1 LFSDLDFSTFSFFF
15 RQKNA
20 IFATLLAEI
29 VFYPS
34 FGIHYLH
41 ISTLKSIMEKSALQI
56 QRAAYQPKLPVALQ
70 GAVKLKEGAPTQSV
84 DNQEEIKKLFPNTY
98 GMPLVEFVPGE
109 ETSHEPMN
117 VGVILS
123 GGQAP
128 GGHNVITG
136 LFDAV
141 KKLNPANRLYGFIL
155 GPGGLVD
162 HNYME
167 ITAEIANE
175 YRNTGGFDMIGSGRT
190 KLEKVEQFEKGL
202 EIIRELNIKAVV
214 IIGGDDSNTN
224 ACVLAEYYAAKN
236 YGVQVIGCPKTIDGD
251 LKNDQ
256 IETSF
261 GFDTACKTYSELIGN
276 IERDCNSARKYW
288 HFIKVMGRSA
298 SHIALE
304 CALQTQPNIC
314 LISEE
319 VELKEMSL
327 DDVVNQI
334 AEAVVARANDGNN
347 FGTVIVPEG
356 LIEFIPAI
364 KKLIAQLNDVLAL
377 SEAKDLGRS
386 ELIDFAKS
394 HLTEENLAV
403 FNSLPYAVARQLA
416 LDRDP
421 HGNVQVSLIE
431 TEKLLSTMVAQKLEK
446 LKKEGRYSGKFAS
459 QHHFFGYEGRCAAPS
474 NFDADYCYALGT
486 SAAQLIA
493 AGKTGYMAIVKNT
506 TAPAAEWV
514 AGGVPITMMMNM
526 ERRSGEM
533 KPVIR
538 KALVELDGAPFK
550 AFAAVRDRWARETA
564 YVYPGPI
571 QYWGP
576 TEVCDQPTKT
586 LALEQAK

>member
-1 LFSDLDFSTFSFFF
+1 
-15 RQKNA
+15 
-20 IFATLLAEI
+20 
-29 VFYPS
+29 
-34 FGIHYLH
+34 
-41 ISTLKSIMEKSALQI
+41 MEKSALQI
-56 QRAAYQPKLPVALQ
+56 ARAAYQPKLPKALQ
-70 GAVKLKEGAPTQSV
+70 GAVKIKEGQPTQSV
-84 DNQEEIKKLFPNTY
+84 GDQEAIKKLFPNTY
-98 GMPLVEFVPGE
+98 GMPIVEFEPA
-109 ETSHEPMN
+109 TSANNQKMN
-117 VGVILS
+117 VGIILS

-136 LFDAV
+136 LFDQI
-141 KKLNPANRLYGFIL
+141 KKLNPENRLFGFIL

-167 ITAEIANE
+167 LTESIIDE

-202 EIIRELNIKAVV
+202 EIIRQLDIKAIV

-224 ACVLAEYYAAKN
+224 ACVLAEYYAAQK

-319 VELKEMSL
+319 IEQKGMSL
-327 DDVVNQI
+327 DDIVEYI
-334 AEAVVARANDGNN
+334 ANAVVARAADGNN
-347 FGTVIVPEG
+347 FGTVIIPEG
-356 LIEFIPAI
+356 VIEFIPAI
-364 KKLIAQLNDVLAL
+364 KKLIAQLNDVLAMP
-377 SEAKDLGRS
+377 EAKTLDRHES
-386 ELIDFAKS
+386 IDFVKA

-403 FNSLPYAVARQLA
+403 FNSLPTGVARQLA

-446 LKKEGRYSGKFAS
+446 MKKEGKYSGKFGT

-493 AGKTGYMAIVKNT
+493 NGKTGYMAIVKNT
-506 TAPAAEWV
+506 TAPAEQWI

-526 ERRSGEM
+526 EKRAGEM

-550 AFAAVRDRWARETA
+550 EFAAHREEWARKTA

-586 LALEQAK
+586 LALEQGK

>member
-1 LFSDLDFSTFSFFF
+1 MT
-15 RQKNA
+15 K
-20 IFATLLAEI
+20 
-29 VFYPS
+29 
-34 FGIHYLH
+34 
-41 ISTLKSIMEKSALQI
+41 KSALQKA
-56 QRAAYQPKLPVALQ
+56 RAAYQPKLPSALW
-70 GAVKLKEGAPTQSV
+70 GAVKAVEGEPTQSV
-84 DNQEEIKKLFPNTY
+84 ANQVEIKKLFPNTY
-98 GMPLVEFVPGE
+98 GLPVLTFEKDSKAGKGHAPI
-109 ETSHEPMN
+109 N

-128 GGHNVITG
+128 GGHNVISG
-136 LFDAV
+136 LFDGI
-141 KKLNPANRLYGFIL
+141 KSINKDSRLFGFL
-155 GPGGLVD
+155 MGPGGLVD

-167 ITAEIANE
+167 LTAGIIND
-175 YRNTGGFDMIGSGRT
+175 YRNTGGFDLIGSGRT
-190 KLEKVEQFEKGL
+190 KLEKEDQFEKGL
-202 EIIRELNIKAVV
+202 QIIRELDIKAIV

-224 ACVLAEYYAAKN
+224 ACVLAEYYAAKK

-251 LKNDQ
+251 LKNEQ

-304 CALQTQPNIC
+304 CALQCQPNIC
-314 LISEE
+314 LVSEE
-319 VELKEMSL
+319 VEQKDMTL
-327 DDVVNQI
+327 NQI
-334 AEAVVARANDGNN
+334 VDDLCQIIAKRAEDGNN

-364 KKLIAQLNDVLAL
+364 GRLIQELNDLLAAHGADYKELDKEAQRKYIIEHL
-377 SEAKDLGRS
+377 SK
-386 ELIDFAKS
+386 
-394 HLTEENLAV
+394 ENAAT
-403 FNSLPYAVARQLA
+403 FETLPADVARQLS

-431 TEKLLSTMVAQKLEK
+431 TEKLLSAMCEARLAEM
-446 LKKEGRYSGKFAS
+446 KKEGKYVGKFAA

-493 AGKTGYMAIVKNT
+493 NDKTGYMAIVKNT
-506 TAPAAEWV
+506 THDTNSWK

-526 ERRSGEM
+526 EKRNGEM

-538 KALVELDGAPFK
+538 KALVELEGKPFST
-550 AFAAVRDRWARETA
+550 FAKNRKDWAENTRFI
-564 YVYPGPI
+564 YPGPI

-576 TEVCDQPTKT
+576 AEVCDQPTKT
-586 LALEQAK
+586 LKLEQE

>member
-1 LFSDLDFSTFSFFF
+1 M
-15 RQKNA
+15 K
-20 IFATLLAEI
+20 
-29 VFYPS
+29 
-34 FGIHYLH
+34 
-41 ISTLKSIMEKSALQI
+41 KSALQ
-56 QRAAYQPKLPVALQ
+56 QARAAYQPKLPKALQ
-70 GAVKLKEGAPTQSV
+70 GAVKVKEGAPTQSV
-84 DNQEEIKKLFPNTY
+84 DNQEEIKALFPNTY
-98 GMPLVEFVPGE
+98 GMPLIEFE
-109 ETSHEPMN
+109 ESDVANTAKMN

-136 LFDAV
+136 LFDTI
-141 KKLNPANRLYGFIL
+141 KRLNPENRLYGFIL

-162 HNYME
+162 HNYKE
-167 ITAEIANE
+167 ITAEFIDD

-202 EIIRELNIKAVV
+202 EIIRELNIKAIV

-224 ACVLAEYYAAKN
+224 ACVLAEYYAAKK

-319 VELKEMSL
+319 VEQKNMSL
-327 DDVVNQI
+327 DDVVEYI
-334 AEAVVARANDGNN
+334 AEAVAKRAADGNY
-347 FGTVIVPEG
+347 FGTVIIPEG
-356 LIEFIPAI
+356 VIEFIPAI

-377 SEAKDLGRS
+377 PEAKDLSRS

-394 HLTEENLAV
+394 HLTDANLAV
-403 FNSLPYAVARQLA
+403 FNSLPTDVARQLA

-431 TEKLLSTMVAQKLEK
+431 TEKLLSAMVAVKIEK
-446 LKKEGRYSGKFAS
+446 WKKEGKYKGKFAT

-493 AGKTGYMAIVKNT
+493 NGKTGYMAIVKNT
-506 TAPAAEWV
+506 TAPSDQWK

-526 ERRSGEM
+526 ERRNGEM

-550 AFAAVRDRWARETA
+550 AFAAQREEWARETA
-564 YVYPGPI
+564 FVYPGPI

-576 TEVCDQPTKT
+576 AEVCDQPTIT

>member
-1 LFSDLDFSTFSFFF
+1 
-15 RQKNA
+15 
-20 IFATLLAEI
+20 
-29 VFYPS
+29 
-34 FGIHYLH
+34 
-41 ISTLKSIMEKSALQI
+41 MEKSALQLA
-56 QRAAYQPKLPVALQ
+56 RAAYQPKLPKALQ
-70 GAVKLKEGAPTQSV
+70 GAVKVKEGAATQSV
-84 DNQEEIKKLFPNTY
+84 GDQEEIKKLFPNTY
-98 GMPLVEFVPGE
+98 GMPIVEF
-109 ETSHEPMN
+109 EPATEANNTKMN
-117 VGVILS
+117 VGIILS

-136 LFDAV
+136 LFDQI
-141 KKLNPANRLYGFIL
+141 KKLNPENRLYGFIL

-167 ITAEIANE
+167 LTKEIIDE

-190 KLEKVEQFEKGL
+190 KLEKVDQFEKGL
-202 EIIRELNIKAVV
+202 EIIRELDIKAIV

-314 LISEE
+314 LVSEE
-319 VELKEMSL
+319 IEEKAMSL
-327 DDVVNQI
+327 NDIVAYI
-334 AEAVVARANDGNN
+334 ANAVAQRAADGNN
-347 FGTVIVPEG
+347 FGTVIIPEG
-356 LIEFIPAI
+356 VIEFIPAI

-377 SEAKDLGRS
+377 PEVKDMGRT
-386 ELIDFAKS
+386 ETIDFAKS
-394 HLTEENLAV
+394 HLTDENLAV
-403 FNSLPYAVARQLA
+403 FNSLPTGVARQLA

-431 TEKLLSTMVAQKLEK
+431 TEKLLSTMVAQKLERM
-446 LKKEGRYSGKFAS
+446 KKEGTFKGKFAA

-493 AGKTGYMAIVKNT
+493 NGKTGYMAIVKNT
-506 TAPAAEWV
+506 TAPAEQWI

-526 ERRSGEM
+526 EKRNGEM

-550 AFAAVRDRWARETA
+550 TFAAQRDRWARETA

-576 TEVCDQPTKT
+576 TEVCDQPTRT

>member
-1 LFSDLDFSTFSFFF
+1 
-15 RQKNA
+15 
-20 IFATLLAEI
+20 
-29 VFYPS
+29 
-34 FGIHYLH
+34 
-41 ISTLKSIMEKSALQI
+41 MEKSALQI
-56 QRAAYQPKLPVALQ
+56 ARAAYQPKLPKALQ
-70 GAVKLKEGAPTQSV
+70 GAVKVKEGAPTQSV

-98 GMPLVEFVPGE
+98 GMPLVEFVPGD
-109 ETSHEPMN
+109 EPTTQKMN

-128 GGHNVITG
+128 GGHNVISG
-136 LFDAV
+136 LFDEL
-141 KKLNPANRLYGFIL
+141 KRLNPENRLFGFL
-155 GPGGLVD
+155 MGPGGLVD
-162 HNYME
+162 HNYKE
-167 ITAEIANE
+167 ITAEFLQD

-190 KLEKVEQFEKGL
+190 KLEKVDQFEKGL
-202 EIIRELNIKAVV
+202 QIIRQLDIKAIV

-224 ACVLAEYYAAKN
+224 ACVLAEYYAAKK

-261 GFDTACKTYSELIGN
+261 GFDTATKTYSELIGN

-288 HFIKVMGRSA
+288 HFIKLMGRSA

-319 VELKEMSL
+319 IEAKDMTL
-327 DDVVNQI
+327 NQI
-334 AEAVVARANDGNN
+334 VEQIASAVARRAENGDN
-347 FGTVIVPEG
+347 FGVVLVPEG

-364 KKLIAQLNDVLAL
+364 GRLIDELNDLLANHGA
-377 SEAKDLGRS
+377 EYKDLEPEAQR
-386 ELIDFAKS
+386 EYIVS
-394 HLTEENLAV
+394 HLSKENAAT
-403 FNSLPYAVARQLA
+403 FETLPPDVAHQLS

-431 TEKLLSTMVAQKLEK
+431 TEKLLADMVDALLDKW
-446 LKKEGRYSGKFAS
+446 KKEGKYHGKFAT

-493 AGKTGYMAIVKNT
+493 NGKTGYMAIVKNL
-506 TAPAAEWV
+506 TANTDEWK

-526 ERRSGEM
+526 EKRNGEM

-550 AFAAVRDRWARETA
+550 AWAAKRDELAVKTE

-576 TEVCDQPTKT
+576 TEVCDQSTKT
-586 LALEQAK
+586 LELEQK

>member
-1 LFSDLDFSTFSFFF
+1 
-15 RQKNA
+15 
-20 IFATLLAEI
+20 
-29 VFYPS
+29 
-34 FGIHYLH
+34 
-41 ISTLKSIMEKSALQI
+41 MQI
-56 QRAAYQPKLPVALQ
+56 ARAAYQPKLPKALQ
-70 GAVKLKEGAPTQSV
+70 NAVKIKEGAPTQSV

-98 GMPLVEFVPGE
+98 GMPIVEFVPGE
-109 ETSHEPMN
+109 EADNKKMN

-136 LFDAV
+136 LFDQI
-141 KKLNPANRLYGFIL
+141 KKLNPENRLFGFIL

-162 HNYME
+162 HNYIE
-167 ITAEIANE
+167 LTADIIDE

-190 KLEKVEQFEKGL
+190 KLEKEDQFEKGL
-202 EIIRELNIKAVV
+202 EIIRKLDIKAIV

-251 LKNDQ
+251 LKNAQ

-304 CALQTQPNIC
+304 CALQCQPNVC
-314 LISEE
+314 LVSEE
-319 VELKEMSL
+319 VEKKDMTL
-327 DDVVNQI
+327 NQI
-334 AEAVVARANDGNN
+334 VEDLCHVIADRAADGNN
-347 FGTVIVPEG
+347 FGTVIIPEG

-364 KKLIAQLNDVLAL
+364 GRLISELNDLLA
-377 SEAKDLGRS
+377 AHGADYKDLDKDAQR
-386 ELIDFAKS
+386 EYIIA
-394 HLTEENLAV
+394 HLSKENAAT
-403 FNSLPYAVARQLA
+403 FETLPAGVARQLS

-431 TEKLLSTMVAQKLEK
+431 TEKLLSDMCEAKLAQW
-446 LKKEGRYSGKFAS
+446 KKEGKYVGKFAA

-493 AGKTGYMAIVKNT
+493 NGKTGYMAIVKNT
-506 TAPAAEWV
+506 TAPAEEWV

-526 ERRSGEM
+526 ERRNGEM

-538 KALVELDGAPFK
+538 KALVELDGKPFK
-550 AFAAVRDRWARETA
+550 TFAAHRAEWAKKTA

-576 TEVCDQPTKT
+576 TEVCDQPTRT
-586 LALEQAK
+586 LALEQSK

>member
-1 LFSDLDFSTFSFFF
+1 
-15 RQKNA
+15 
-20 IFATLLAEI
+20 
-29 VFYPS
+29 
-34 FGIHYLH
+34 
-41 ISTLKSIMEKSALQI
+41 MEKSALQKA
-56 QRAAYQPKLPVALQ
+56 RAAYEPKLPKALK
-70 GAVKLKEGAPTQSV
+70 GAVKISEGAPTQSV

-98 GMPLVEFVPGE
+98 GMPLIEFVPGDKTNE
-109 ETSHEPMN
+109 ARMN

-136 LFDAV
+136 LFDTI
-141 KKLNPANRLYGFIL
+141 KKLNPENKLYGFL
-155 GPGGLVD
+155 MGPGGLVD
-162 HNYME
+162 HKYIE
-167 ITAEIANE
+167 ITKEFIDD
-175 YRNTGGFDMIGSGRT
+175 YRNTGGFDMIASGRT
-190 KLEKVEQFEKGL
+190 KLEKEDQFEKGL
-202 EIIRELNIKAVV
+202 EIIRKLDIKAIV

-288 HFIKVMGRSA
+288 HFIKLMGRSA

-319 VELKEMSL
+319 VEAKDMSL
-327 DDVVNQI
+327 NQI
-334 AEAVVARANDGNN
+334 VEDIASTVAHRAAQGNN
-347 FGTVIVPEG
+347 FGVVLIPEG

-364 KKLIAQLNDVLAL
+364 GRLIQELNDLLA
-377 SEAKDLGRS
+377 AHGNDYKDLDKQAQREYILAHLS
-386 ELIDFAKS
+386 KENAETFA
-394 HLTEENLAV
+394 T
-403 FNSLPYAVARQLA
+403 LPEGVARQLS

-431 TEKLLSTMVAQKLEK
+431 TEKLISEMVDTKLAEW
-446 LKKEGRYSGKFAS
+446 KKEGKYVGKFAP

-506 TAPAAEWV
+506 TAPTDEWKV
-514 AGGVPITMMMNM
+514 GGVPITMMMNM
-526 ERRSGEM
+526 ERRNGEM

-538 KALVELDGAPFK
+538 KALVELDGKPFK
-550 AFAAVRDRWARETA
+550 AFAAVRDKWAKETC
-564 YVYPGPI
+564 YIYPGPI

-576 TEVCDQPTKT
+576 TEVCDQTTKT
-586 LALEQAK
+586 LQLEQK

>member
-1 LFSDLDFSTFSFFF
+1 
-15 RQKNA
+15 
-20 IFATLLAEI
+20 
-29 VFYPS
+29 
-34 FGIHYLH
+34 
-41 ISTLKSIMEKSALQI
+41 MEKSALQLA
-56 QRAAYQPKLPVALQ
+56 RAAYQPKLPKALM
-70 GAVKLKEGAPTQSV
+70 GAVKVKEGAPTQSV
-84 DNQEEIKKLFPNTY
+84 DNQEDIKALFPNTY
-98 GMPLVEFVPGE
+98 GMPLIEFESADVAN
-109 ETSHEPMN
+109 HARMN

-136 LFDAV
+136 LYDQL
-141 KKLNPANRLYGFIL
+141 KKLNPENRLYGFIL

-167 ITAEIANE
+167 LTDELIDD

-202 EIIRELNIKAVV
+202 EIIRQLDIKAIV

-261 GFDTACKTYSELIGN
+261 GFDTACKTYAELIGN

-288 HFIKVMGRSA
+288 HFIKVMGRSS

-304 CALQTQPNIC
+304 CALQCQPNIC

-319 VELKEMSL
+319 VEAKEQSL
-327 DDVVNQI
+327 DDIVEYI
-334 AEAVVARANDGNN
+334 AEAVARRAADGKY
-347 FGTVIVPEG
+347 FGTVIIPEG

-364 KKLIAQLNDVLAL
+364 KKLIAQLNDVLAMP
-377 SEAKDLGRS
+377 EAKDLGRS
-386 ELIDFAKS
+386 EQIDFAKS

-403 FNSLPYAVARQLA
+403 FNSLPTDVARQLA

-431 TEKLLSTMVAQKLEK
+431 TEKLLSTMVAVKIEK
-446 LKKEGRYSGKFAS
+446 WKKEGKYTGKFAS

-493 AGKTGYMAIVKNT
+493 NGKTGYMAIVKNT
-506 TAPAAEWV
+506 TAPADQWI

-526 ERRSGEM
+526 ERRNGEM

-550 AFAAVRDRWARETA
+550 AFASQRERWARETA
-564 YVYPGPI
+564 YIYPGPI

-586 LALEQAK
+586 LALEQGK

>member
-1 LFSDLDFSTFSFFF
+1 MKT
-15 RQKNA
+15 
-20 IFATLLAEI
+20 
-29 VFYPS
+29 
-34 FGIHYLH
+34 
-41 ISTLKSIMEKSALQI
+41 SALQVE
-56 QRAAYQPKLPVALQ
+56 RAAYQPKLPKALQ
-70 GAVKLKEGAPTQSV
+70 GAVKVQEGAPTQSV
-84 DNQEEIKKLFPNTY
+84 DDQEEIQKLFPHTY

-109 ETSHEPMN
+109 HTESKRLN

-128 GGHNVITG
+128 GGHNVISG

-141 KKLNPANRLYGFIL
+141 KKLNPENQLYGFL
-155 GPGGLVD
+155 MGPGGLVE
-162 HNYME
+162 HHYVE
-167 ITAEIANE
+167 ITKEFLDP

-190 KLEKVEQFEKGL
+190 KLEKEEQFEKGL
-202 EIIRELNIKAVV
+202 EILKKLDIKALV

-224 ACVLAEYYAAKN
+224 ACVLAEYYAAKE
-236 YGVQVIGCPKTIDGD
+236 YGIQVIGCPKTIDGD
-251 LKNDQ
+251 LKNEQ

-261 GFDTACKTYSELIGN
+261 GFDTATKTYAELIGN

-319 VELKEMSL
+319 IQEKDKTLNEIVE
-327 DDVVNQI
+327 NI
-334 AEAVVARANDGNN
+334 ASVVAHRAHEGNN
-347 FGTVIVPEG
+347 FGVVVIPEG

-364 KKLIAQLNDVLAL
+364 GRLIGELNDLLAAHGADYKDLDKDAQRKYILEHL
-377 SEAKDLGRS
+377 SEANRS
-386 ELIDFAKS
+386 TFE
-394 HLTEENLAV
+394 T
-403 FNSLPYAVARQLA
+403 LPEDVARQLS

-431 TEKLLSTMVAQKLEK
+431 TEKLLSNMVAAKLDQW
-446 LKKEGRYSGKFAS
+446 KKEKKYDGKFS
-459 QHHFFGYEGRCAAPS
+459 PLHHFFGYEGRCAAPS

-486 SAAQLIA
+486 SAVQLIA
-493 AGKTGYMAIVKNT
+493 NGKTGYMAIVKNT
-506 TAPAAEWV
+506 TSCTDDWK

-526 ERRSGEM
+526 ERRNGEM

-538 KALVELDGAPFK
+538 KALVDLNGKPFK
-550 AFAAVRDRWARETA
+550 TLVEHREEWAKKTC
-564 YVYPGPI
+564 YIYPGPI

-576 TEVCDQPTKT
+576 SKVCDQTTKT
-586 LALEQAK
+586 LSLERE

>member
-1 LFSDLDFSTFSFFF
+1 
-15 RQKNA
+15 
-20 IFATLLAEI
+20 
-29 VFYPS
+29 
-34 FGIHYLH
+34 
-41 ISTLKSIMEKSALQI
+41 MEKSALQLA
-56 QRAAYQPKLPVALQ
+56 RAAYQPKLPKALQ
-70 GAVKLKEGAPTQSV
+70 GAVKVKEGAATQSV
-84 DNQEEIKKLFPNTY
+84 GDQEEIKKLFPNTY
-98 GMPLVEFVPGE
+98 GMPIVEF
-109 ETSHEPMN
+109 EPATEANNTKMN
-117 VGVILS
+117 VGIILS

-136 LFDAV
+136 LFDQI
-141 KKLNPANRLYGFIL
+141 KKLNPENRLYGFIL

-167 ITAEIANE
+167 LTKEIIDE

-190 KLEKVEQFEKGL
+190 KLEKVDQFEKGL
-202 EIIRELNIKAVV
+202 EIIRELDIKAIV

-314 LISEE
+314 LVSEE
-319 VELKEMSL
+319 IEEKAMSL
-327 DDVVNQI
+327 DDIVAYI
-334 AEAVVARANDGNN
+334 ANAVAQRAADGNN
-347 FGTVIVPEG
+347 FGTVIIPEG
-356 LIEFIPAI
+356 VIEFIPAI

-377 SEAKDLGRS
+377 PEVKDMGRT
-386 ELIDFAKS
+386 ETIDFAKS
-394 HLTEENLAV
+394 HLTDENLAV
-403 FNSLPYAVARQLA
+403 FNSLPTGVARQLA

-431 TEKLLSTMVAQKLEK
+431 TEKLLSTMVAQKLERM
-446 LKKEGRYSGKFAS
+446 KKEGTFKGKFAA

-493 AGKTGYMAIVKNT
+493 NGKTGYMAIVKNT
-506 TAPAAEWV
+506 TAPAEQWI

-526 ERRSGEM
+526 EKRNGEM

-550 AFAAVRDRWARETA
+550 TFAAQRDRWARETA

-576 TEVCDQPTKT
+576 TEVCDQPTRT
-586 LALEQAK
+586 LTLEQAK